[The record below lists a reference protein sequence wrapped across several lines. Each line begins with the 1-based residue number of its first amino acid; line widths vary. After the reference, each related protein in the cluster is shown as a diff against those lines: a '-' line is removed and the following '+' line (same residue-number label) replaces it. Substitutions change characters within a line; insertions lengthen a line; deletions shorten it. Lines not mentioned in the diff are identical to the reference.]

1 MDRSQSHHLPPLAE
15 DFDDFFDTSLC
26 GFIVTDADSN
36 ILRINLRAAEWLR
49 NTPAVLSQ
57 KRFSDILAVGSK
69 IYFETH
75 LWPLMRM
82 QGYFDEV
89 AVDLSDN
96 GEGKLPVYINGYER
110 RTDSGQPMFI
120 RFTLFRASD
129 RRMFEQNL
137 QISKQL
143 AETKLITEQQNAV
156 IREQFIAVL
165 GHDLRNPLGA
175 VIIASQMLEHTECGK
190 KEQKLIQLLRNS
202 SKRMKEMIDNIMDLA
217 RGRLGG
223 GITISPELLNLDQL
237 LMNVTEELTVAW
249 PSRSIDFEFKID
261 KDVVC
266 DRGRIAQLVSNL
278 LANAITHGSET
289 SAVILKAISNEGF
302 WEFLWPMKV
311 NRSPKKL
318 CRSFFILFTGK
329 IPIRAKMAW
338 GLGCILHQKLP
349 KRTMAYCRLN
359 PTKSKPV
366 LLLGHRRL
374 KIRSNSFV

>member
-302 WEFLWPMKV
+302 WEISVANEGEPIPEKALPQ
-311 NRSPKKL
+311 
-318 CRSFFILFTGK
+318 LFH
-329 IPIRAKMAW
+329 PFHREDSHSSQN
-338 GLGCILHQKLP
+338 GLGLGLYIASEIAKAHHGLLSV
-349 KRTMAYCRLN
+349 
-359 PTKSKPV
+359 KSDEKQTCFTFRAPQA
-366 LLLGHRRL
+366 
-374 KIRSNSFV
+374 KD